1 MSFAP
6 RSVAAELRERVSRVR
21 EKRAGAASRAHERWR
36 PWDESACPVPW
47 SFAGAPRASIDLDG
61 RAGKWRCGDLV
72 FRADFDG
79 GNLAKVARARD
90 NCYHVW
96 TRPDCDGTPHETRHR
111 TWFHFS
117 VEGDGAR
124 RGETVTFTIMN
135 LNKQGKL
142 FNNGFRPVYRTHP
155 AMKAYERVTEPCKTH
170 VTDDGAF
177 KVTFKHRFEK
187 DLTAPGEKV
196 FFAFT
201 YPFGA
206 YDCEAMLDAIDARF
220 EDPTHGEA
228 LREVITYGRETLATS
243 LDGRKVE
250 MITITGK
257 EVRGGDGG
265 GGGGGGGGG
274 DEANENE
281 TPPEPDA
288 PGDVAGTSVD
298 APGLIHRMS
307 KTSIAN
313 FPGRNSRGKKVFV
326 VSAGVHPGEKPGF
339 HMMCG
344 VVEFLLRVDD
354 PRAAA
359 ARDAYVFNII
369 PCLNPDGAFRGH
381 YRCDTLGQNLNRCY
395 DAPDAAKQPA
405 IHAARRL
412 LAAHAERDELGFYVD
427 LHGHVNKRGCFAFGN
442 SLEGRDA
449 VEARAWARLVAL
461 NTPHFDFNACDFSEK
476 NARMKNGGEGG
487 SKEGSGRVAMHRA
500 TGLPHLYVVEA
511 NYDASRLLSHVPP
524 ASNDPDGRASPPSRA
539 LRPVKYT
546 PGTFHGVGR
555 ALVVAALDLLGRN
568 PMSRVPASEFKS
580 MDGLRR
586 WASAHCRVDRG
597 GGGRR
602 GAREG
607 EGEDGR
613 VACATGVRV
622 EIEDRRRE
630 DSNRFA

>member
-1 MSFAP
+1 
-6 RSVAAELRERVSRVR
+6 V
-21 EKRAGAASRAHERWR
+21 
-36 PWDESACPVPW
+36 
-47 SFAGAPRASIDLDG
+47 
-61 RAGKWRCGDLV
+61 
-72 FRADFDG
+72 
-79 GNLAKVARARD
+79 
-90 NCYHVW
+90 
-96 TRPDCDGTPHETRHR
+96 
-111 TWFHFS
+111 
-117 VEGDGAR
+117 
-124 RGETVTFTIMN
+124 
-135 LNKQGKL
+135 
-142 FNNGFRPVYRTHP
+142 
-155 AMKAYERVTEPCKTH
+155 
-170 VTDDGAF
+170 F

-220 EDPTHGEA
+220 KDPTHGEA
-228 LREVITYGRETLATS
+228 LRKVITYERETLATS

-257 EVRGGDGG
+257 EASGG

-274 DEANENE
+274 EAANENE
-281 TPPEPDA
+281 TPPEPDDPA
-288 PGDVAGTSVD
+288 DVAGASVD

-307 KTSIAN
+307 KTSI
-313 FPGRNSRGKKVFV
+313 GRETVPDVRSKGKKVFV

-359 ARDAYVFNII
+359 ARDAYAFKII

-395 DAPDAAKQPA
+395 DAPDVAKQPA

-412 LAAHAERDELGFYVD
+412 LTTHAERDELGFYVD

-476 NARMKNGGEGG
+476 NVATG
-487 SKEGSGRVAMHRA
+487 SKEGSGRVAMYRA
-500 TGLPHLYVVEA
+500 TRLPHLYVVEA
-511 NYDASRLLSHVPP
+511 NYDASRLLSRVPP
-524 ASNDPDGRASPPSRA
+524 ASNDPDGRASPPSKA
-539 LRPVKYT
+539 SHPVKYT
-546 PGTFHGVGR
+546 PETYRGVGR
-555 ALVVAALDLLGRN
+555 ALVIAALDALGRN
-568 PMSRVPASEFKS
+568 PWSRVPASEFKS

-586 WASAHCRVDRG
+586 WASAHCRVERG
-597 GGGRR
+597 GVDVAAPARGKESERTGGWPVRR
-602 GAREG
+602 ALELK
-607 EGEDGR
+607 
-613 VACATGVRV
+613 
-622 EIEDRRRE
+622 
-630 DSNRFA
+630 